1 MPAKQQVT
9 LRYPVEIVEEALRS
23 FHRTPQQL
31 SLRGFTNDEI
41 DIACAD
47 SNVSLSWLTDQEINS
62 ILDVEC
68 KEKQLDVVAHRIRFS
83 LFPKCRVNSRV
94 PAYILLEPTSFVI
107 FAAQCVFRQIL
118 HSQRR
123 SLWAKSI

>member
-9 LRYPVEIVEEALRS
+9 LRYPVEIVEEVLRS
-23 FHRTPQQL
+23 FSSELPQQL

-62 ILDVEC
+62 ILDVEM
-68 KEKQLDVVAHRIRFS
+68 
-83 LFPKCRVNSRV
+83 
-94 PAYILLEPTSFVI
+94 
-107 FAAQCVFRQIL
+107 
-118 HSQRR
+118 QRKAVR
-123 SLWAKSI
+123 CSCS